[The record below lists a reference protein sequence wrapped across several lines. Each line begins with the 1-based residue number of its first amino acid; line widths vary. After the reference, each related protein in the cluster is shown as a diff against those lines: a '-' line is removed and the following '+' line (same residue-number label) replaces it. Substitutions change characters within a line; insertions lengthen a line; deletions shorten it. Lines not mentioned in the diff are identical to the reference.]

1 MSFFRAA
8 LLGVM
13 MLIAPLAAAQQ
24 TDRIDEQLPA
34 VPPPPPEIQ
43 SMEEDGISDEPE
55 IVIRETERGSETEYR
70 MNGRLYKVRVVP
82 AVGAPYYLID
92 RDGDGSM
99 ETHSLNDPG
108 PSVPMWVI
116 GTF

>member
-1 MSFFRAA
+1 
-8 LLGVM
+8 LLV
-13 MLIAPLAAAQQ
+13 APLAAAQPS
-24 TDRIDEQLPA
+24 DRIDERLPA

-43 SMEEDGISDEPE
+43 SMEEDDPSEPE
-55 IVIRETERGSETEYR
+55 IIIRETERGTETEYR
-70 MNGRLYKVRVVP
+70 MNGRLYKVRVIP
-82 AVGAPYYLID
+82 AIGAPYYLID
-92 RDGDGSM
+92 KDGDGSM